1 MILELLLYLIVKSV
15 DIFLTVVIFAMLAR
29 SVMSLFMVDEGNIF
43 YVLAFTVTEP
53 FVFPVR
59 SLFERM
65 GWFQGTPIDVSFF
78 CAAVCVMLVQT
89 ALSFVPLG

>member
-1 MILELLLYLIVKSV
+1 MELLLYLTVRSV
-15 DIFLTVVIFAMLAR
+15 DVFLTFVIVAMLAR

-43 YVLAFTVTEP
+43 FVLAYTVTEP

-65 GWFQGTPIDVSFF
+65 GWFQGTPVDVSFF
-78 CAAVCVMLVQT
+78 CAAMGVMFVQT